1 MALRDQP
8 YLPLYVQ
15 DFMCDEKLR
24 ECDAESVGV
33 YIFLMCLMHKSE
45 EYGIIR
51 LRGRDRNQSETK
63 ANFANKLARQLPF
76 RAEVIERALDDL
88 VGAGVLSMDEDT
100 LFQKRMVRDADISA
114 KRTQVGERGGKNVKN
129 SNKRKLYN
137 ESGYLYIIEDC
148 DDPLSHKVGISKQP
162 KKKLSSLRSKSGKRL
177 RIAALFETDDMG
189 LAEDNVLTAL
199 DDDRDGEWIAGVTLE
214 HIIDVVKTVSPQ
226 SIIKANT
233 EYEIESDSENIDDNG
248 DLRSTENVTVD
259 EGEAGEISFE
269 AFWKAYPK
277 KVGKKDARKAFRRV
291 DAPLESLLSAI
302 ERQKCADQ
310 WKRDGGRFIPNPSTW
325 LNQGRWEDELTVAGD
340 GGEDDAR
347 WDDYR

>member
-45 EYGIIR
+45 EYGAITLRDSDWEKYEKSHKQNESKTPSKNEANDEQKIGAISVFAFR
-51 LRGRDRNQSETK
+51 LEK
-63 ANFANKLARQLPF
+63 QLPF
-76 RAEVIERALDDL
+76 HEDVIERGITELL
-88 VGAGVLSMDEDT
+88 SAGVLSMDGVT
-100 LFQKRMVRDADISA
+100 LYQKRMVQD
-114 KRTQVGERGGKNVKN
+114 GN
-129 SNKRKLYN
+129 
-137 ESGYLYIIEDC
+137 
-148 DDPLSHKVGISKQP
+148 LSEI
-162 KKKLSSLRSKSGKRL
+162 RAKSGKRGGK
-177 RIAALFETDDMG
+177 AEKQQDYQGGGEDGDDS
-189 LAEDNVLTAL
+189 
-199 DDDRDGEWIAGVTLE
+199 GEKQKRS
-214 HIIDVVKTVSPQ
+214 KTPSKT
-226 SIIKANT
+226 KAKTKQNT
-233 EYEIESDSENIDDNG
+233 EIESDSENIDDNG

-259 EGEAGEISFE
+259 EGEAWEKSFE

>member
-45 EYGIIR
+45 EYGAITLRDSDWEKYEKSHKQNESKNEAKAEQKIDAISVFAFR
-51 LRGRDRNQSETK
+51 LEK
-63 ANFANKLARQLPF
+63 QLPF
-76 RAEVIERALDDL
+76 REDVIERGITELL
-88 VGAGVLSMDEDT
+88 SAGVLSMDGMT
-100 LFQKRMVRDADISA
+100 LYQKRMVQD
-114 KRTQVGERGGKNVKN
+114 GN
-129 SNKRKLYN
+129 
-137 ESGYLYIIEDC
+137 
-148 DDPLSHKVGISKQP
+148 LSEI
-162 KKKLSSLRSKSGKRL
+162 RAKSGKRSGKGEK
-177 RIAALFETDDMG
+177 R
-189 LAEDNVLTAL
+189 
-199 DDDRDGEWIAGVTLE
+199 RDLPGDGNDGDGGGEKQKPS
-214 HIIDVVKTVSPQ
+214 KTRAKTKQ
-226 SIIKANT
+226 NT
-233 EYEIESDSENIDDNG
+233 EIESDSENIDNNG

-259 EGEAGEISFE
+259 EGEAGEKSFE

-340 GGEDDAR
+340 GGDDDAR